1 MNDTIRLLVQEISK
15 QKQDTPE
22 GVSKTRSKGKGRGK
36 STSLDPRPATS
47 AQADE
52 IDQRSSIARI
62 SNTISGIFTS
72 QNQSNA
78 DPVSRSD
85 VADDDSFSHVSE
97 DSFPSATLPR
107 LNTTSTTFWIT
118 KVQLDLNSTPV
129 DQFESV
135 QTEDQAIQD
144 YLRLYN
150 TNKQA
155 NSLFTCGISYE
166 EFLRGFFISGFD
178 LSTASD
184 SSNPYGVPTVKS
196 GHLRLKINFNR
207 SAPTEL
213 TCLAFAE
220 FPEILEIGNA
230 GKTIKSSFVPK

>member
-1 MNDTIRLLVQEISK
+1 MNDTIRLLVQQISK
-15 QKQDTPE
+15 QNQDIPE
-22 GVSKTRSKGKGRGK
+22 GVTKTRSKGKGRGK
-36 STSLDPRPATS
+36 STCLDPRPTTS
-47 AQADE
+47 GQADE
-52 IDQRSSIARI
+52 IDRRSSIARI
-62 SNTISGIFTS
+62 SNTISGIFAS

-78 DPVSRSD
+78 DTVSRSD
-85 VADDDSFSHVSE
+85 VGDDDSFSHVSE
-97 DSFPSATLPR
+97 ESYPSANFPGAS
-107 LNTTSTTFWIT
+107 TTTTFWIT

-155 NSLFTCGISYE
+155 NSLFTCGLSYE
-166 EFLRGFFISGFD
+166 EYLKGYFIAGFD

-196 GHLRLKINFNR
+196 GHLRLKINFNK

-220 FPEILEIGNA
+220 FPELLELGNG
-230 GKTIKSSFVPK
+230 GKTVKSSFVPK